1 MGKTLTDKASI
12 KKQVT
17 ELVQPV
23 LEEIGFELVEVKYLS
38 KYGRWVLII
47 YIDKEG
53 GVSIEDCARVSSEIG
68 DLIDIKG
75 VIEHEYVLE
84 VSSPGLNRPL
94 NKEADFVRAIGKKI
108 KVKMR
113 EPIKGRRNF
122 TGYLKEFR
130 EGTLYLE
137 AGDEIITLSWPGIDK
152 ANLVY
157 EFENQPI

>member
-23 LEEIGFELVEVKYLS
+23 LEEIGFELVEVEYLS
-38 KYGRWVLII
+38 KYGRWDLII

-53 GVSIEDCARVSSEIG
+53 GVNIDDCAKVSSEIG
-68 DLIDIKG
+68 DLIDIKD

-94 NKEADFVRAIGKKI
+94 NKETDFVRAIGKKI
-108 KVKMR
+108 KVRMR
-113 EPIKGRRNF
+113 DPIKGRRNF

-130 EGTLYLE
+130 DRTLYLE
-137 AGDEIITLSWPGIDK
+137 TGNEIITLSWPGIGK

-157 EFENQPI
+157 EFENQSI